1 MNELNNLFFG
11 DSVRSLRQKEDLPL
25 RKLAANLDIDP
36 STLGKIERNQR
47 KPTKEI
53 ISKLTKIFK
62 LNSNELLIKFISDK
76 YAFEIADKDYSLEIL
91 KATRKKIAYLNKMKR
106 TKQ

>member
-1 MNELNNLFFG
+1 MKELNQLFFG
-11 DSVRSLRQKEDLPL
+11 ESVRSLRIKEDLPL

-53 ISKLTKIFK
+53 ISKLSKIFK
-62 LNSNELLIKFISDK
+62 VNLNELLVKHISDK
-76 YAFEIADKDYSLEIL
+76 YAFEIADKEYSLEVL
-91 KATRKKIAYLNKMKR
+91 KATRKKIVYLNKIK
-106 TKQ
+106 KEKP